1 MTPLSLARGFV
12 VIIDGITMQYLADR
26 GHRRAHREAFAQLID
41 GLLTSAGA

>member
-12 VIIDGITMQYLADR
+12 VTIDGITMQDLADR
-26 GHRRAHREAFAQLID
+26 GHRRAHGETFAQLID

>member
-1 MTPLSLARGFV
+1 MTPLSLARGF